1 MITESGFE
9 IIGGCKVYEYEVAC
23 PNYTRAKKA
32 GGFFAALLAL
42 FSAFFAFI
50 GNALCAFAAG
60 AVTVCKKTRSAAG
73 KKKLAH
79 VFVGFGIFVLCAA
92 CTLAG
97 VGLAALLM

>member
-23 PNYTRAKKA
+23 PDYAQKKKA
-32 GGFFAALLAL
+32 GGFFAAVLAL
-42 FSAFFAFI
+42 FSAFFAFL

-60 AVTVCKKTRSAAG
+60 AVTFGKKARFAAG
-73 KKKLAH
+73 KKNLAH

>member
-32 GGFFAALLAL
+32 GGFFAAVLAL
-42 FSAFFAFI
+42 LSALFAFL
-50 GNALCAFAAG
+50 GNVLCTFAAG
-60 AVTVCKKTRSAAG
+60 AAGGKKTRSAAG

-79 VFVGFGIFVLCAA
+79 VFAGFGIFVLCAA